1 MVWSVG
7 EVLREQIWR
16 LGAKTGRSVVRY
28 QTDPSPLA
36 GKKFEPVT
44 GSLEFAPGEDMKSFQ
59 IPILDDETFHTTD
72 QFGITLFEAE
82 GCELGLHL
90 SRCRVTLLDNDVFPT
105 NRFRK
110 ETQDDPTTKSWQRG
124 KSFQMMRE
132 YLKFTYEATRA
143 GSRKALLA
151 DQFKNLYF
159 VGTIAIQKV
168 LVDDVLPSALQLT
181 PVDLV
186 PKQKT

>member
-1 MVWSVG
+1 M
-7 EVLREQIWR
+7 
-16 LGAKTGRSVVRY
+16 
-28 QTDPSPLA
+28 
-36 GKKFEPVT
+36 
-44 GSLEFAPGEDMKSFQ
+44 
-59 IPILDDETFHTTD
+59 
-72 QFGITLFEAE
+72 QFGITLREAE

-90 SRCRVTLLDNDVFPT
+90 YQSRVSVVDNDVFPT

-143 GSRKALLA
+143 GSQKALLA

-159 VGTIAIQKV
+159 VGTVAIQKV
-168 LVDDVLPSALQLT
+168 LVDEVTRSALQLT

-186 PKQKT
+186 PNQTYTCT